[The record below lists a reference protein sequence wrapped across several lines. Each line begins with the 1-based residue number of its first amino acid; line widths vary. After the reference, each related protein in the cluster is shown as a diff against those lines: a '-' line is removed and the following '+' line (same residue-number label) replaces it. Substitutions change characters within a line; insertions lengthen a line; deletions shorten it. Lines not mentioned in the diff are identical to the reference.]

1 MSVPLKI
8 NGKHLYQIMLTAKE
22 ISWIATNEL
31 NKDESSWTEEDI
43 NTISRERCLYP
54 TSVTL
59 TSETYSRN
67 ASRTAD
73 YELETLQIV
82 NRKAKPEFTW
92 DIIKSVYVQRL
103 MQELQYTYG
112 FTRDDDNSIIPIEA
126 PKFKITYTDFVGTR
140 TIEAY
145 LGQTIDGTLEE
156 YHETSKTRLGADQFS
171 APATYWRNFRI
182 AFPER

>member
-1 MSVPLKI
+1 MSVPLMI
-8 NGKHLYQIMLTAKE
+8 NGKHLYQIMLTPEE
-22 ISWIATNEL
+22 ILWIAANEL
-31 NKDESSWTEEDI
+31 NKAESSWTEEDI

-59 TSETYSRN
+59 TSEAYSRN

-73 YELETLQIV
+73 YELEELQIV

-92 DIIKSVYVQRL
+92 DIIKSIYVQRL

-112 FTRDDDNSIIPIEA
+112 FKNATGDIIPIDA
-126 PKFKITYTDFVGTR
+126 PTFEIAYTDFVGTR
-140 TIEAY
+140 TIQTY

-156 YHETSKTRLGADQFS
+156 YHETPKTRLGADQFS